1 MKRESTLLFNTYD
14 LDSVLLAQAKKIKE
28 LTSAVP
34 PQTLLEKSVEELVQ
48 NIEKEI
54 RVEPLD
60 LLENDVSVDQ
70 EETKFDVSQ
79 DFMRHI
85 IDRSRPFY
93 IDGLRVSYY
102 VPFKGN
108 KELFRCK
115 PNSFTFNPPYARVS
129 ANEVIFEYDRAD
141 RNMVATKQLFERDLG
156 NVRQWIAWGKLQ
168 IDDFNSSLASKIQH
182 ELNARQQHLRAG
194 QQQIGDL
201 GFKVRPKKP
210 DPVLETSQE
219 ATSQTAPHSRKSRR
233 KVVPE
238 YDIALSFAGED
249 RHYVEHV
256 ANKLREANV
265 NVFYDKFEE
274 TNLWGKNL
282 ADHLGAVYSNSRYVV
297 IFVSKYYADKV
308 WPNHERQHA
317 QARALRNQEDTILPA
332 RFDDT
337 EVPGLPSTISY
348 INLRKITPDELAE
361 KIIRKVNQS

>member
-1 MKRESTLLFNTYD
+1 MKRESTLLFNTSD
-14 LDSVLLAQAKKIKE
+14 LDSVLLEQAKKIKE
-28 LTSAVP
+28 WTSAVP
-34 PQTLLEKSVEELVQ
+34 PQTLLEKSLEELVP

-85 IDRSRPFY
+85 RDRSRPFY

-102 VPFKGN
+102 VPFKGD
-108 KELFRCK
+108 KELFKCK
-115 PNSFTFNPPYARVS
+115 PNTFTFNPPHARVS
-129 ANEVIFEYDRAD
+129 AKEVIFEYDRAD

-156 NVRQWIAWGKLQ
+156 NVRQWVAWGKQQ

-182 ELNARQQHLRAG
+182 ELNARQQDLRAG

-210 DPVLETSQE
+210 AETNPEPTPS
-219 ATSQTAPHSRKSRR
+219 AAPRGRKSRR
-233 KVVPE
+233 KVVPQ
-238 YDIALSFAGED
+238 YDVALSFAGED
-249 RHYVEHV
+249 RHYVELV
-256 ANKLREANV
+256 ATKLREASI

-274 TNLWGKNL
+274 IDLWGKNL
-282 ADHLGAVYSNSRYVV
+282 ADHLGAIYSNSRYVV

-348 INLRKITPDELAE
+348 INLRKITPNELAE
-361 KIIRKVNQS
+361 KIIRKLNQS